1 MRATPEVQKLGTK
14 TSRRSAIQA
23 VGGASLGLLTALGA
37 TSISQSMTQ
46 IVEAAP
52 VRVQGNSQPNI
63 ILIVADDMR
72 ADDLEDMP
80 AANEHLIRQGCQ
92 FDQFFASVPSCA
104 PSRASILRGQ
114 YPQNHGVLRGGE
126 KEWGFGLF
134 HELGRESSTIA
145 TWLQD
150 AGYTTALFGK
160 YLNNYPSGA
169 TPTYIPPGWNE
180 WAGTTRAGYEKFELN
195 EDGVLVSYHDPGHVY
210 ETDVLAAKAID
221 FVARTSASS
230 TPFFMYVAPHAP
242 HSRPVPAARHEGE
255 FSAARPPRPPSFAHV
270 DAGKPPWVQRLPALD
285 TDEIARIDATYRAR
299 KETLL
304 ALDDLIAGLVEAL
317 GQAGILDNTYLVF
330 TSDNGY
336 HLGEHHISAGKGTAY
351 DEAIRVP
358 LVIRGPG
365 LAPGRTSALASVIDL
380 APTIATWAD
389 VEFPAFVDGRS
400 LTPVF
405 SGQTG
410 DWRKTVFAQLHRD
423 NPDNDG
429 PPAFRALRGDGF
441 AYVEYSD
448 GFREL
453 YDLSTDPYEL
463 DSLATSVDPELI
475 TELSERVAV
484 ISRSAGAE
492 CRVAED
498 APLPPELV
506 AILGG

>member
-1 MRATPEVQKLGTK
+1 
-14 TSRRSAIQA
+14 
-23 VGGASLGLLTALGA
+23 
-37 TSISQSMTQ
+37 
-46 IVEAAP
+46 
-52 VRVQGNSQPNI
+52 
-63 ILIVADDMR
+63 
-72 ADDLEDMP
+72 
-80 AANEHLIRQGCQ
+80 
-92 FDQFFASVPSCA
+92 
-104 PSRASILRGQ
+104 
-114 YPQNHGVLRGGE
+114 
-126 KEWGFGLF
+126 
-134 HELGRESSTIA
+134 
-145 TWLQD
+145 
-150 AGYTTALFGK
+150 
-160 YLNNYPSGA
+160 
-169 TPTYIPPGWNE
+169 
-180 WAGTTRAGYEKFELN
+180 
-195 EDGVLVSYHDPGHVY
+195 
-210 ETDVLAAKAID
+210 
-221 FVARTSASS
+221 
-230 TPFFMYVAPHAP
+230 
-242 HSRPVPAARHEGE
+242 
-255 FSAARPPRPPSFAHV
+255 
-270 DAGKPPWVQRLPALD
+270 VQRLPALD

-358 LVIRGPG
+358 LVIRGPAV
-365 LAPGRTSALASVIDL
+365 APGRTSALASVIDL

-463 DSLATSVDPELI
+463 DNLATSVDPELI
-475 TELSERVAV
+475 TELSERLAV